1 MNWDELSKRF
11 HLKELLERIIDNWNF
26 NLIDLK
32 CRLDFESQKF
42 VILAFEFIIKIE
54 KWSIFFNHC
63 IELSSFLIIKR
74 R

>member
-54 KWSIFFNHC
+54 KWSIFLNHC
-63 IELSSFLIIKR
+63 IELSSLLIIKR